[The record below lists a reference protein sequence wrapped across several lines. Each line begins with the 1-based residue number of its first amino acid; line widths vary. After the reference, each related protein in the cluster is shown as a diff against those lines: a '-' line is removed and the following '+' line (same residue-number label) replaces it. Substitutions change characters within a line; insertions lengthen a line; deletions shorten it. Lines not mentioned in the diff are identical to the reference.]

1 MEALGRTINVA
12 PIVDGAAI
20 SLKSAE
26 AVTFVCTGADTY
38 TITVADSFAGS
49 YATPGA
55 ILDHVYQN
63 TSTNGTA
70 AWTRVAVSPASN
82 AVVQA
87 GAYTTV
93 IHVPAT
99 SLPDGK
105 THVKCTSTAAGLVTA
120 ILHDLHVQRTPANL
134 PIVGA

>member
-1 MEALGRTINVA
+1 MEALGRLINVA
-12 PIVDGAAI
+12 PIVDGAAL
-20 SLKSAE
+20 SLKYSE

-38 TITVADSFAGS
+38 TITVADTFAGS
-49 YATPGA
+49 YATPGS
-55 ILDHVYQN
+55 IITQYYQS
-63 TSTNGTA
+63 TATNGTA
-70 AWTRVAVSPASN
+70 AWTKVTQAASN

-105 THVKCTSTAAGLVTA
+105 VYIKCTSTSSGLVMAVT
-120 ILHDLHVQRTPANL
+120 HDLHVQRTPANL
-134 PIVGA
+134 PILGA

>member
-1 MEALGRTINVA
+1 MEALGRLINVA
-12 PIVDGAAI
+12 PIVDGAGI

-26 AVTFVCTGADTY
+26 AVTFICTGADTY

-55 ILDHVYQN
+55 ILTTYYQN

-70 AWTRVAVSPASN
+70 AWTKVSQAASN

-87 GAYTTV
+87 GAYTTAIV
-93 IHVPAT
+93 VHAT

>member
-12 PIVDGAAI
+12 PIVDGVGI

-38 TITVADSFAGS
+38 TITVADALAGS

-55 ILDHVYQN
+55 IISTYYQAAA
-63 TSTNGTA
+63 TNGTA
-70 AWTRVAVSPASN
+70 AWTKITQAASN

-87 GAYTTV
+87 SAYTTV
-93 IHVPAT
+93 ITVHAT

-105 THVKCTSTAAGLVTA
+105 THVKCTSTASGLVTA
-120 ILHDLHVQRTPANL
+120 IVHDLHVQRTPANL
-134 PIVGA
+134 PILSA